1 MVIRESRGD
10 RLFGLV
16 NVLILGLILVVVVYP
31 LWYVIIASVSDPDL
45 VNSGQVVLWPRKLT
59 VLGFK
64 RVFEDPEI
72 ISGYRNTIFY
82 TLGGTCINLFVT
94 LTAAYA
100 LSKKRLHGQKFFL
113 FLFSF
118 TMFFSGGLIPTY
130 LLVKSLGMINKV
142 WALLIPGAASVYNI
156 LVARTFYQNSIPKE
170 IEESAMIDG
179 CSTTYMFISIIVP
192 LSRALVAVMALFY
205 GVGHWNA
212 FFDALIYISNRKL
225 FPLQLI
231 LREILVQTQLKSEM
245 LKDLSMQEESM
256 DVTMKLASLIRY
268 SVIIVS
274 TIPVMVAYPFLQ
286 RYFTQGVMLGAIK
299 G

>member
-10 RLFGLV
+10 RLFSVV

-31 LWYVIIASVSDPDL
+31 LWFVIIASVSDPNL
-45 VNSGQVVLWPRKLT
+45 VNSGQVVLWPRRLT
-59 VLGFK
+59 LDGFR

-72 ISGYRNTIFY
+72 LSGYRNTIFY
-82 TLGGTCINLFVT
+82 TLMGTCLNLFVT
-94 LTAAYA
+94 LPAAYS
-100 LSKKRLHGQKFFL
+100 LSKKRLRGQKFFL

-118 TMFFSGGLIPTY
+118 TMYFSGGLIPTY
-130 LLVKSLGMINKV
+130 LLVKSLGVLNKV
-142 WALLIPGAASVYNI
+142 WALIIPGAASMYNI
-156 LVARTFYQNSIPKE
+156 LVARTFYQNSVPRE
-170 IEESAMIDG
+170 LEESAMIDG
-179 CSTTYMFISIIVP
+179 CSTTRMFITIIVP

-212 FFDALIYISNRKL
+212 FFDALIYITNRKL

-245 LKDLSMQEESM
+245 LQNLAQDEESM

>member
-1 MVIRESRGD
+1 MIIRESRGD
-10 RLFGLV
+10 NIFITVIVLFLGGL
-16 NVLILGLILVVVVYP
+16 LVVVVYP
-31 LWYVIIASVSDPDL
+31 LYYVVIASISNPDL
-45 VNSGQVVLWPRKLT
+45 VNSGQVVLWPRQLT
-59 VLGFK
+59 LMGFK

-72 ISGYRNTIFY
+72 LSGYRNTIFY
-82 TLGGTCINLFVT
+82 TLAGTCINLFVT
-94 LTAAYA
+94 MTAAYS
-100 LSKKRLHGQKFFL
+100 LSKKRLRGRKFFL

-130 LLVKSLGMINKV
+130 LLVKGLGMINKV

-156 LVARTFYQNSIPKE
+156 LVARTFFQNSVPKE
-170 IEESAMIDG
+170 LEESAMIDG
-179 CSTTYMFISIIVP
+179 CSTTYLFVAIVLP
-192 LSRALVAVMALFY
+192 LSQALVAVMALFY

-231 LREILVQTQLKSEM
+231 LREILVQSQLKAEM
-245 LKDLSMQEESM
+245 LKNLSDMEESM
-256 DVTMKLASLIRY
+256 DVMMKLASLIRY
-268 SVIIVS
+268 AVIIVS
-274 TIPVMVAYPFLQ
+274 TIPVLVAYPFLQ